1 MAAIA
6 AALHCVAAQGAWEWP
21 PAGVMVTIVSG
32 IAILGR
38 PDSALWD
45 LLAPPD
51 AERPSAALLS
61 VERSLCRRGGWD
73 LRCEVGPEAARAVG
87 GTGALAR
94 RRDLQGGIGLS
105 VSLVLE
111 RDERLA
117 VPSGAARLVRPS
129 RFFAPVGSWQVEAV
143 DEATMVPSAIGLKLL
158 CTGLESG
165 GEVLVEEGPV
175 YLRASVERDAA
186 AGRVLE
192 LSGGGA
198 GGEVAV
204 RLVGGTIAVEEDI
217 GLGFAEFKLVGAFE
231 ARPAVRQAENGQ
243 S

>member
-1 MAAIA
+1 MGAIA
-6 AALHCVAAQGAWEWP
+6 AAALCVAVQGAWEWP
-21 PAGVMVTIVSG
+21 PAGVMVTIASG

-38 PDSALWD
+38 PESALWD
-45 LLAPPD
+45 LFASPD
-51 AERPSAALLS
+51 AKRPSAALLS
-61 VERSLCRRGGWD
+61 VEQSLCRRGGWD

-94 RRDLQGGIGLS
+94 RRDSQGGVALS
-105 VSLVLE
+105 ISLVLE
-111 RDERLA
+111 RDQRLA
-117 VPSGAARLVRPS
+117 VPSGPARLVRPS

-143 DEATMVPSAIGLKLL
+143 DEATMAPSAIAFQLL

-165 GEVLVEEGPV
+165 GEVLVKQGPV
-175 YLRASVERDAA
+175 YLRASVERDTA

-198 GGEVAV
+198 GGEAAV

-231 ARPAVRQAENGQ
+231 ARPALRQPDNKD